1 MVLAAGL
8 ALLIA
13 ALGAALTLW
22 ADVPLRFEERIPI
35 GMLVGLVA
43 VATGSLLGFQAFGM
57 GWAALA
63 CGLGPTGAA
72 GVLAL
77 LRRGDVLV
85 DEAVSAGR
93 RLRLPWREGASLR
106 PLALLTVASTA
117 VTTRI
122 LALAYQHDASG
133 AVATGSLAGWGDWAA
148 HLAYAG
154 SFAHGDNRGWNLP
167 LADGEPLKYHVLADF
182 ASSLFTVTGLSL
194 TRALVL
200 GTWLVAVTI
209 PPLLFG
215 AVRRLCGSRLTAGL
229 SVVLFVLAGGVG
241 AWYFVTD
248 DVRAGGWRVLW
259 HLPQTYARMPDRHLW
274 VDNTISASLYAQR
287 STQLGLAIG
296 LAALV
301 LLLAARPRWS
311 RSGFVLA
318 GLLVGATGLAHAHL
332 LVTAL
337 ALGGL
342 AFLYD
347 RRSTWWWFLGPAA
360 LVGLP
365 LLVAIRPPSNHM
377 RWLVGWMAVQSDQS
391 WPWFW
396 FRNVGL
402 LLPLFLAVSLL
413 GLGSA
418 RLRLRR
424 LAAPL
429 WLWFVVPNLVAFH
442 PGEWNNTKFFLF
454 WQLAGC
460 IVVADLL
467 ARAWRRPSLGSGSG
481 VGSTSGAE
489 DGGPTRPRRSQAVS
503 AGLRAASVVAVVALS
518 ATGALDTFRAMQ
530 RGSAIPW
537 VDGADVAAAEW
548 LRATARPGD
557 VLVYGASNTSA
568 VAALSGVPAVL
579 AYPGW
584 VDDLGIEDWRV
595 RLADTRTVLAGLPGA
610 LDVVE
615 RRSVDWVVIGPRERW
630 EYDAS
635 DDYWARHG
643 TLAFHRGDYR
653 VYAVG
658 AR

>member
-1 MVLAAGL
+1 MVVAAGL
-8 ALLIA
+8 VLLIA
-13 ALGAALTLW
+13 ALGTALTLW
-22 ADVPLRFEERIPI
+22 VDVPLRLEERIPL
-35 GMLVGLVA
+35 GVVVGLVA
-43 VATGSLLGFQAFGM
+43 VAAGSLVGFQAFGM

-63 CGLGPTGAA
+63 VGLGPAGAA
-72 GVLAL
+72 GVLAVLMRGEVL
-77 LRRGDVLV
+77 L
-85 DEAVSAGR
+85 DEVASAGR
-93 RLRLPWREGASLR
+93 RLQLPCRAGASLR
-106 PLALLTVASTA
+106 PLVLLTVACTA

-122 LALAYQHDASG
+122 LSLAYQHDADG
-133 AVATGSLAGWGDWAA
+133 GIAAGNLAVWGDWAA

-182 ASSLFTVTGLSL
+182 ASSLFTVTGLDL
-194 TRALVL
+194 TRSLVL
-200 GTWLVAVTI
+200 GSWLLAVAI

-229 SVVLFVLAGGVG
+229 SVVLFLLTGGVG
-241 AWYFVTD
+241 AWYFVAD
-248 DVRAGGWRVLW
+248 DVAEGGWRMLW
-259 HLPQTYARMPDRHLW
+259 HLPETYARMPERHLW

-287 STQLGLAIG
+287 STQLGIAIG
-296 LAALV
+296 LGALL
-301 LLLAARPRWS
+301 LLLASRPRWS
-311 RSGFVLA
+311 RSGFLLA
-318 GLLVGATGLAHAHL
+318 GLLVGASGLAHAHL

-337 ALGGL
+337 ALGAL
-342 AFLYD
+342 AFVID
-347 RRSTWWWFLGPAA
+347 RRATWWWFLGPAA

-365 LLVAIRPPSNHM
+365 LLVAIRPPSNQM

-418 RLRLRR
+418 RLRR

-429 WLWFVVPNLVAFH
+429 WLWFLVPNLVAFH

-467 ARAWRRPSLGSGSG
+467 ARPWRRWGARAAGEHASGRARATG
-481 VGSTSGAE
+481 
-489 DGGPTRPRRSQAVS
+489 
-503 AGLRAASVVAVVALS
+503 AGLRVASVVAVVLLTG
-518 ATGALDTFRAMQ
+518 TGALDTLRALP
-530 RGSAIPW
+530 RGSALPW
-537 VDGADVAAAEW
+537 GGGGDVEAAEW
-548 LRATARPGD
+548 LRAAARPGD

-568 VAALSGVPAVL
+568 VAASSGVPAVL

-584 VDDLGIEDWRV
+584 VDDLGIEDWRI
-595 RLADTRTVLAGLPGA
+595 RLADTRTVLSGAPGA
-610 LDVVE
+610 LDVAA

-630 EYDAS
+630 EYEAS
-635 DDYWARHG
+635 DDFWAQHG
-643 TLAFHRGDYR
+643 ALAFSSGEYR

-658 AR
+658 PR

>member
-1 MVLAAGL
+1 MVVAAGL
-8 ALLIA
+8 VLLIA
-13 ALGAALTLW
+13 ALGTALTLW
-22 ADVPLRFEERIPI
+22 VDVPLRLEERIPL
-35 GMLVGLVA
+35 GVVVGLVA
-43 VATGSLLGFQAFGM
+43 VAAGSLVGFQAFGM

-63 CGLGPTGAA
+63 VGLGPAGAA
-72 GVLAL
+72 GVLAVLMRGEVL
-77 LRRGDVLV
+77 L
-85 DEAVSAGR
+85 DEVASAGR
-93 RLRLPWREGASLR
+93 RLQLPCRAGASLR
-106 PLALLTVASTA
+106 PLVLLTVACTA

-122 LALAYQHDASG
+122 LSLAYQHDADG
-133 AVATGSLAGWGDWAA
+133 GIAAGNLAVWGDWAA

-182 ASSLFTVTGLSL
+182 ASSLFPVTGLDLPRS
-194 TRALVL
+194 LVL
-200 GTWLVAVTI
+200 GAWLLAVAT

-229 SVVLFVLAGGVG
+229 SVVLFLLAGGGG
-241 AWYFVTD
+241 AWYFVAD
-248 DVRAGGWRVLW
+248 DVAEGGWRMLW
-259 HLPQTYARMPDRHLW
+259 HLPETYARMPERHLW

-287 STQLGLAIG
+287 STQLGIAIG
-296 LAALV
+296 LGALL
-301 LLLAARPRWS
+301 LLLASRPRWS
-311 RSGFVLA
+311 RSGFLLA
-318 GLLVGATGLAHAHL
+318 GLLVGASGLAHAHL

-337 ALGGL
+337 ALGAL
-342 AFLYD
+342 AFVID
-347 RRSTWWWFLGPAA
+347 RRATWWWFLGPAA

-365 LLVAIRPPSNHM
+365 LLVAIRPPSNQM

-418 RLRLRR
+418 RLRR

-429 WLWFVVPNLVAFH
+429 WLWFLVPNLVAFH

-467 ARAWRRPSLGSGSG
+467 ARPWRRWGARAAGEHASGRARATG
-481 VGSTSGAE
+481 
-489 DGGPTRPRRSQAVS
+489 
-503 AGLRAASVVAVVALS
+503 AGLRVASVVAVVLLTV
-518 ATGALDTFRAMQ
+518 TGALDTLRAMQ
-530 RGSAIPW
+530 RDSAIPW
-537 VDGADVAAAEW
+537 VDGGDVEAAEW
-548 LRATARPGD
+548 LRAAARPGD

-568 VAALSGVPAVL
+568 VAASSGVPAVL

-584 VDDLGIEDWRV
+584 VDDLGIEDWRI
-595 RLADTRTVLAGLPGA
+595 RLADTRTVLSGAPGA
-610 LDVVE
+610 LDVAA

-630 EYDAS
+630 EYEAS
-635 DDYWARHG
+635 DDFWAQHG
-643 TLAFHRGDYR
+643 ALAFSSGEYR

-658 AR
+658 PR

>member
-1 MVLAAGL
+1 MVVAAGL

-13 ALGAALTLW
+13 ASGTALTLW
-22 ADVPLRFEERIPI
+22 VDVPLRLEERVPV
-35 GMLVGLVA
+35 GVVVGLVA
-43 VATGSLLGFQAFGM
+43 VAAGSLLGFQITGM

-63 CGLGPTGAA
+63 AGLGPVGI
-72 GVLAL
+72 GGGWAL
-77 LRRGDVLV
+77 LRRGDVLA
-85 DEAVSAGR
+85 DEVASAVR
-93 RLRLPWREGASLR
+93 RLRLPSRSGASLR
-106 PLALLTVASTA
+106 PLALLTVASAA
-117 VTTRI
+117 VSTRI
-122 LALAYQHDASG
+122 LALAYQHRPDGGVAAG
-133 AVATGSLAGWGDWAA
+133 HLAVWGDWAA

-182 ASSLFTVTGLSL
+182 SSSLFTVTGLDL
-194 TRALVL
+194 TRSLVL
-200 GTWLVAVTI
+200 GSWLLAVVL
-209 PPLLFG
+209 PLLLFG
-215 AVRRLCGSRLTAGL
+215 AVRRLTGSRLTAGL

-241 AWYFVTD
+241 AWYFLVD
-248 DVRAGGWRVLW
+248 GVADGGWGTIW
-259 HLPQTYARMPDRHLW
+259 HLPETYARMPERHLW

-287 STQLGLAIG
+287 STQLGLALG

-301 LLLAARPRWS
+301 VLLASRPNWS
-311 RSGFVLA
+311 RGGFVLA

-337 ALGGL
+337 ALGVL
-342 AFLYD
+342 AWLVD
-347 RRSTWWWFLGPAA
+347 RRATWWWFLGPAA

-365 LLVAIRPPSNHM
+365 LLYAIRPPTNQM
-377 RWLVGWMAVQSDQS
+377 RWLVGWMAVQSGQS

-418 RLRLRR
+418 RLRR

-467 ARAWRRPSLGSGSG
+467 ARPWRSP
-481 VGSTSGAE
+481 SGAPP
-489 DGGPTRPRRSQAVS
+489 GRARLPTV
-503 AGLRAASVVAVVALS
+503 GLRIVAVVVAAALTV
-518 ATGALDTFRAMQ
+518 TGALDTLRAMQ

-537 VDGADVAAAEW
+537 VEEGDLAAASW
-548 LRATARPGD
+548 LRTAARPGD

-584 VDDLGIEDWRV
+584 VDDLGIEDWRI
-595 RLADTRTVLAGLPGA
+595 RLADVRTMLSGAPGA
-610 LDVVE
+610 LDVAR

-630 EYDAS
+630 ELDAS
-635 DDYWARHG
+635 DDFWSAHG
-643 TLAFHRGDYR
+643 TLAFHRGEYR

-658 AR
+658 RR

>member
-1 MVLAAGL
+1 MVVAAGL
-8 ALLIA
+8 VLLIA
-13 ALGAALTLW
+13 ALGTALTLW
-22 ADVPLRFEERIPI
+22 VDVPLRLEERIPL
-35 GMLVGLVA
+35 GMVVGLVA
-43 VATGSLLGFQAFGM
+43 VAAGSLVGFQAFGM

-63 CGLGPTGAA
+63 VGLGPAGAA
-72 GVLAL
+72 GVFAV
-77 LRRGDVLV
+77 LRRGEVLL
-85 DEAVSAGR
+85 DEAAAAGR
-93 RLRLPWREGASLR
+93 RLRLPCRAGASLR
-106 PLALLTVASTA
+106 PLAVLTVASTA

-122 LALAYQHDASG
+122 LSLAYQHDAEG
-133 AVATGSLAGWGDWAA
+133 GIAAGSLAVWGDWAA

-182 ASSLFTVTGLSL
+182 ASSLFTVTGLDL
-194 TRALVL
+194 TRSLVL
-200 GTWLVAVTI
+200 GSWLLAVAI

-229 SVVLFVLAGGVG
+229 SVVLFLLTGGVG
-241 AWYFVTD
+241 AWYFVAD
-248 DVRAGGWRVLW
+248 DVAEGGWRMLW
-259 HLPQTYARMPDRHLW
+259 HLPETYARMPERHLW

-287 STQLGLAIG
+287 STQLGVAIG
-296 LAALV
+296 LGALLV
-301 LLLAARPRWS
+301 LLASRPRWS
-311 RSGFVLA
+311 RSGFLLA
-318 GLLVGATGLAHAHL
+318 GLLVGASGLAHAHL

-337 ALGGL
+337 ALGAL
-342 AFLYD
+342 AFVID
-347 RRSTWWWFLGPAA
+347 RRATWWWFLGPAA

-365 LLVAIRPPSNHM
+365 LLVAIRPPSNQM

-418 RLRLRR
+418 RLRR

-429 WLWFVVPNLVAFH
+429 WLWFLVPNLVAFH

-467 ARAWRRPSLGSGSG
+467 ARPWRRWGARAAGEHASGRARATG
-481 VGSTSGAE
+481 
-489 DGGPTRPRRSQAVS
+489 
-503 AGLRAASVVAVVALS
+503 AGLRVASVVAVVLLTV
-518 ATGALDTFRAMQ
+518 TGALDTLRAMQ
-530 RGSAIPW
+530 RDSAIPW
-537 VDGADVAAAEW
+537 VDGGDVEAAEW
-548 LRATARPGD
+548 LRAAARPGD

-568 VAALSGVPAVL
+568 VAASSGVPAVL

-584 VDDLGIEDWRV
+584 VDDLGIEDWRI
-595 RLADTRTVLAGLPGA
+595 RLADTRTVLSGAPGA
-610 LDVVE
+610 LDVAA

-630 EYDAS
+630 EYEAS
-635 DDYWARHG
+635 DDFWAQHG
-643 TLAFHRGDYR
+643 ALAFSSGEYR

-658 AR
+658 PR

>member
-1 MVLAAGL
+1 MVVAAGL
-8 ALLIA
+8 VLLIA
-13 ALGAALTLW
+13 ALGTALTLW
-22 ADVPLRFEERIPI
+22 VDVPLRLEERIPL
-35 GMLVGLVA
+35 GVVVGLVA
-43 VATGSLLGFQAFGM
+43 VAAGSLVGFQAFGM

-63 CGLGPTGAA
+63 VGLGPAGAA
-72 GVLAL
+72 GVLAVLMRGEVL
-77 LRRGDVLV
+77 L
-85 DEAVSAGR
+85 DEVASAGR
-93 RLRLPWREGASLR
+93 RLQLPCRAGASLR
-106 PLALLTVASTA
+106 PLVLLTVACTA

-122 LALAYQHDASG
+122 LSLAYQHDADG
-133 AVATGSLAGWGDWAA
+133 GIAAGNLAVWGDWAA

-182 ASSLFTVTGLSL
+182 ASSLFTVTGLDL
-194 TRALVL
+194 TRSLVL
-200 GTWLVAVTI
+200 GSWLLAVAI

-229 SVVLFVLAGGVG
+229 SVVLFLLTGGVG
-241 AWYFVTD
+241 AWYFVAD
-248 DVRAGGWRVLW
+248 DVAEGGWRMLW
-259 HLPQTYARMPDRHLW
+259 HLPETYARMPERHLW

-287 STQLGLAIG
+287 STQLGIAIG
-296 LAALV
+296 LGALL
-301 LLLAARPRWS
+301 LLLASRPRWS
-311 RSGFVLA
+311 RSGFLLA
-318 GLLVGATGLAHAHL
+318 GLLVGSAGLAHAHL

-337 ALGGL
+337 ALGAL
-342 AFLYD
+342 AFVID
-347 RRSTWWWFLGPAA
+347 RRATWWWFLGPAA

-365 LLVAIRPPSNHM
+365 LLVAIRPPSNQM

-418 RLRLRR
+418 RLRRM
-424 LAAPL
+424 AAPL
-429 WLWFVVPNLVAFH
+429 WLWFLVPNLVAFH

-467 ARAWRRPSLGSGSG
+467 ARPWRRWGARAAGEHASGRARATG
-481 VGSTSGAE
+481 
-489 DGGPTRPRRSQAVS
+489 
-503 AGLRAASVVAVVALS
+503 AGLRVASVVAVVLLTV
-518 ATGALDTFRAMQ
+518 TGALDTLRAMQ
-530 RGSAIPW
+530 RDSAIPW
-537 VDGADVAAAEW
+537 VDGGDVEAAEW
-548 LRATARPGD
+548 LRAAARPGD

-568 VAALSGVPAVL
+568 VAASSGVPAVL

-584 VDDLGIEDWRV
+584 VDDLGIEDWRI
-595 RLADTRTVLAGLPGA
+595 RLADTRTVLSGAPGA
-610 LDVVE
+610 LDVAA

-630 EYDAS
+630 EYEAS
-635 DDYWARHG
+635 DDFWAQHG
-643 TLAFHRGDYR
+643 ALAFSSGEYR

-658 AR
+658 PR

>member
-1 MVLAAGL
+1 MVVAAGL
-8 ALLIA
+8 VLLIA
-13 ALGAALTLW
+13 ALGTALTLW
-22 ADVPLRFEERIPI
+22 VDVPLRLEERIPL
-35 GMLVGLVA
+35 GVVVGLVA
-43 VATGSLLGFQAFGM
+43 VAAGSLVGFQAFGM

-63 CGLGPTGAA
+63 VGLGPAGAA
-72 GVLAL
+72 GVLAVLMRGEVL
-77 LRRGDVLV
+77 L
-85 DEAVSAGR
+85 DEVASAGR
-93 RLRLPWREGASLR
+93 RLQLPCRAGASLR
-106 PLALLTVASTA
+106 PLVLLTVACTA

-122 LALAYQHDASG
+122 LSLAYQHDADG
-133 AVATGSLAGWGDWAA
+133 GIAAGNLAVWGDWAA

-182 ASSLFTVTGLSL
+182 ASSLFTVTGLDL
-194 TRALVL
+194 TRSLVL
-200 GTWLVAVTI
+200 GSWLLAVAI

-229 SVVLFVLAGGVG
+229 SVVLFLLTGGVG
-241 AWYFVTD
+241 AWYFVAD
-248 DVRAGGWRVLW
+248 DVAEGGWRMLW
-259 HLPQTYARMPDRHLW
+259 HLPETYARMPERHLW

-287 STQLGLAIG
+287 STQLGIAIG
-296 LAALV
+296 LGALL
-301 LLLAARPRWS
+301 LLLASRPRWS
-311 RSGFVLA
+311 RSGFLLA
-318 GLLVGATGLAHAHL
+318 GLLVGASGLAHAHL

-337 ALGGL
+337 ALGAL
-342 AFLYD
+342 AFVID
-347 RRSTWWWFLGPAA
+347 RRATWWWFLGPAA

-365 LLVAIRPPSNHM
+365 LLVAIRPPSNQM

-418 RLRLRR
+418 RLRR

-429 WLWFVVPNLVAFH
+429 WLWFLVPNLVAFH

-467 ARAWRRPSLGSGSG
+467 ARPWRRWGARAAGEHASGRARATG
-481 VGSTSGAE
+481 
-489 DGGPTRPRRSQAVS
+489 
-503 AGLRAASVVAVVALS
+503 AGLRVASVVAVVLLTVTRAR
-518 ATGALDTFRAMQ
+518 ATLRAMQ
-530 RGSAIPW
+530 RDTAIPW
-537 VDGADVAAAEW
+537 VDGGDVEAAEW
-548 LRATARPGD
+548 LRAAARPGD

-568 VAALSGVPAVL
+568 VAASSGVPAVL

-584 VDDLGIEDWRV
+584 VDDLGIEDWRI
-595 RLADTRTVLAGLPGA
+595 RLADTRTVLSGAPGA
-610 LDVVE
+610 LDVAA

-630 EYDAS
+630 EYEAS
-635 DDYWARHG
+635 DDFWAQHG
-643 TLAFHRGDYR
+643 ALAFSSGEYR

-658 AR
+658 PR